1 MTTNFEPT
9 VIRRRPTLL
18 AALTL
23 TFTAALTLSACGSDD
38 DGAAQDSDKRAGA
51 DTGSKTSAAPSPS
64 RTGAEGRPKITFP
77 SDAKNVFEY
86 EKTGN
91 AAKDAAFA
99 DSALSTN
106 SVDEAIFAG
115 STDTKALGY
124 YNVESALSDS
134 ITYVSGYIDEKHTWV
149 GETRYFDYKVR
160 LSGDHEA
167 YITYCSDESKSFIK
181 DKKTGKVED
190 TPTTADGYVLYNAKL
205 AKNAE
210 GVWQTTD
217 IASNRGSEEC
227 QP

>member
-1 MTTNFEPT
+1 MN
-9 VIRRRPTLL
+9 RRRPTLL

-23 TFTAALTLSACGSDD
+23 TAAAALTLSACGSDD
-38 DGAAQDSDKRAGA
+38 DGAAKDSDKIAGA
-51 DTGSKTSAAPSPS
+51 DTGNETSAAPSPS
-64 RTGAEGRPKITFP
+64 PSPTGAEDRPKITFP

-91 AAKDAAFA
+91 TAKDAALA
-99 DSALSTN
+99 DSTLSVN
-106 SVDEAIFAG
+106 SVDEAIFEG
-115 STDTKALGY
+115 NTDTKALGY
-124 YNVESALSDS
+124 YNAESALSDS
-134 ITYVSGYIDEKHTWV
+134 ITYALGYINKKHTWV
-149 GETRYFDYKVR
+149 GETRYFDYKVS

-167 YITYCSDESKSFIK
+167 YVTYCSDESKSFIK

-190 TPTTADGYVLYNAKL
+190 TPTTADSYVLYNAKL

-217 IASNRGSEEC
+217 IASNRGSKEC